1 MLQARVVN
9 KLGRSV
15 FVGNIGAC
23 INYRAGLEPDYMKP
37 REFKIIVKEGND
49 TRGRKCKAIRG
60 I

>member
-23 INYRAGLEPDYMKP
+23 INYRSGLEPDYMKP
-37 REFKIIVKEGND
+37 RELKIIVKESND
-49 TRGRKCKAIRG
+49 TRGRRCKAI
-60 I
+60 

>member
-9 KLGRSV
+9 KLGQSV

-23 INYRAGLEPDYMKP
+23 INYRANLEPDYMKP
-37 REFKIIVKEGND
+37 RELKIIVKETND
-49 TRGRKCKAIRG
+49 TRGKKCKAIRS